1 MMDAV
6 IRIGFFIGAFAVMAW
21 WETRSPRR
29 QLSESRQAR
38 WIANLGLVAIDA
50 VAVRLVLAAG
60 VTGFAANI
68 EGKGYGLFGALDWPR
83 WIEIILCIIALD
95 LIIYLQ
101 HAAFHFLPALWRL
114 HVVHHTDLDFDLTTA
129 VRFHPIEIVLSAG
142 VKLLAVL
149 ALGAPAIAVLA
160 FEVGLNA
167 TAMFNHA
174 NVRIPG
180 PIDRALR
187 LFVVTPDMHRVHHSV
202 IIDEM
207 NSNFGFNLPW
217 WDRIFGTYV
226 AQPEKGHQQMPIGTG
241 RFRKQDE
248 LGFWSLLVFPFT
260 ENIRQR

>member
-83 WIEIILCIIALD
+83 WIEVILCTIALD

-129 VRFHPIEIVLSAG
+129 VRFHPIEIILSAG

-149 ALGAPAIAVLA
+149 ALPRKRPHPRPHRPPAKT
-160 FEVGLNA
+160 FRGDPR
-167 TAMFNHA
+167 HA
-174 NVRIPG
+174 PG
-180 PIDRALR
+180 PSLGHHRRDELKFRIQPAVVGPHLRDLCGPAGKRSRTDADRDRPIPKTGRARFLVAAGISFYR
-187 LFVVTPDMHRVHHSV
+187 EHTPE
-202 IIDEM
+202 I
-207 NSNFGFNLPW
+207 N
-217 WDRIFGTYV
+217 RIATYV
-226 AQPEKGHQQMPIGTG
+226 ARAQWLACVEMI
-241 RFRKQDE
+241 
-248 LGFWSLLVFPFT
+248 
-260 ENIRQR
+260 